1 MPGPTRF
8 PEYPSNFPSQQS
20 TQGILQPS
28 ATEQE
33 RSAST
38 STSTLPPLEAEF
50 LAELDFGATG
60 GAGGGSLIDGDGI
73 DWDALMNNGELFN
86 SIGGGW
92 NDAIWDDQS
101 LR

>member
-8 PEYPSNFPSQQS
+8 PEYPSNFPCQQHTLGIPQPPTTEPEQS
-20 TQGILQPS
+20 T
-28 ATEQE
+28 
-33 RSAST
+33 T

-50 LAELDFGATG
+50 LAELDFGAAG
-60 GAGGGSLIDGDGI
+60 GAGGGPLIDGDGI